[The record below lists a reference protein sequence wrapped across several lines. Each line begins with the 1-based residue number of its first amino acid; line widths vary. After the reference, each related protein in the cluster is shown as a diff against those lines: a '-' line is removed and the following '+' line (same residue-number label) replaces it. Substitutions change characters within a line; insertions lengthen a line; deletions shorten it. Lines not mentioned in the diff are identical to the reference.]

1 MKNREGS
8 DGKEKQMKKDDSPKK
23 LEECAKCKTRS
34 GLAEEYYVD
43 ENCNVV
49 KQIRHPDEKTETV
62 IRLGRSYW

>member
-1 MKNREGS
+1 
-8 DGKEKQMKKDDSPKK
+8 MKKDDSPKK

-34 GLAEEYYVD
+34 GLTEEHYVD

-49 KQIRHPDEKTETV
+49 KQIRHPDGKKETV